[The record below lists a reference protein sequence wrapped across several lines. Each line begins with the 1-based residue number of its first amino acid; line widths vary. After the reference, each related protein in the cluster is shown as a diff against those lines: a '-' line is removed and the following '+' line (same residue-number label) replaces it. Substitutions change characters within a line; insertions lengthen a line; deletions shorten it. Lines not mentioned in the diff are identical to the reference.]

1 VVEKRE
7 EVGGK
12 KKRKWEEEEEGWR
25 RIVVDRR
32 DLLIPRDWVGGDGL
46 EVRAGRSDSI
56 LS

>member
-1 VVEKRE
+1 MVEKRE

-12 KKRKWEEEEEGWR
+12 RKRKWEEEEEGWR

-46 EVRAGRSDSI
+46 EVRAGR
-56 LS
+56 